1 MYCPKCG
8 YSAGESDSFCKMCGC
23 DLNAHT
29 NLQETNTSQQAIEKT
44 DLPSKKNIAG
54 FVHSVTDMEMRVFT
68 LNEVAKACREEAH
81 KKENEVISKINNKKY
96 ELTKCERA
104 YKEKVNSRNEVD
116 SFRKYCRYR
125 RSVGRIIGFLFMHYF
140 LGAFFSISLAM
151 YTTMIIQKDIGAEW
165 NSLTT
170 MLVFVGIAIY
180 LTAFTLIWA
189 LVKTKNYKKELRYR
203 EQNVLT
209 AEEEVKKAQ
218 KAIYD
223 AEQELENQKN
233 DSLTLYNKAEEL
245 DFAASKIR
253 ENLKQC
259 YELDIIPP
267 SYRKLVCLIII
278 NDIFV
283 NDKADTMREAILLC
297 DSEIRHGQ
305 LINKLDDIYHSL
317 ETLATNIQSIVDIVS
332 GISNNIKKISY
343 DICNMSN
350 YQERIAYATESI
362 QQSAD
367 NADFYIA
374 QRRAGSI

>member
-1 MYCPKCG
+1 
-8 YSAGESDSFCKMCGC
+8 MCGC

-68 LNEVAKACREEAH
+68 LNEAAKACREEAH

-104 YKEKVNSRNEVD
+104 YKEKVNSRNEVN

-140 LGAFFSISLAM
+140 LGALFTAPFAM
-151 YTTMIIQKDIGAEW
+151 GVSFMIEDATGS
-165 NSLTT
+165 NGNPLTT
-170 MLVFVGIAIY
+170 VILVFVGIAIY
-180 LTAFTLIWA
+180 FTAFTLIWA

-203 EQNVLT
+203 ERNVLT

-233 DSLTLYNKAEEL
+233 DNLTLYNKAEEL

-267 SYRKLVCLIII
+267 SYRKFVCLIII

-317 ETLATNIQSIVDIVS
+317 ETLATNIQSIVDVVS

-343 DICNMSN
+343 DISNMSN